1 MDIITVKS
9 GALYVLRLTGR
20 LDASWCGHV
29 KASLDSAVRAG
40 EHQLQLDFAGVT
52 YISSAGIRVLL
63 STYKQLKAIGGQLAV
78 VDASKSVGEVLEL
91 AGLSALLLGSQSVAA
106 VPSTAGGGRA
116 HESASARFEVF
127 EDGAAEPV
135 RVSLLGNPSS
145 LVSGVDEGN
154 PLQPVRF
161 AADSFALGV
170 GALAA
175 DAADASPRLGELLAV
190 AGSAA
195 YQPADGSTRPD
206 FMVSEG
212 SLVPQGHLLVGLT
225 GDGLPQRLARFEA
238 TSERRT
244 VGISEIAATAL
255 ELAGSQAVA
264 LIAVTET
271 AGLVGASLRQ
281 SPAQAGDR
289 ASRFGYPGVRDWLSF
304 SGERTHRD
312 STSLIVGVV
321 ARPGTHLDPMLR
333 PMAAGSGLVGHMHAG
348 AFPYRPLRKGR
359 IELAGSVASLF
370 EASALQSILHLLS
383 DSREIVGAGESE
395 FYRGALWLAPIRT
408 TQT

>member
-1 MDIITVKS
+1 
-9 GALYVLRLTGR
+9 
-20 LDASWCGHV
+20 
-29 KASLDSAVRAG
+29 
-40 EHQLQLDFAGVT
+40 
-52 YISSAGIRVLL
+52 
-63 STYKQLKAIGGQLAV
+63 
-78 VDASKSVGEVLEL
+78 
-91 AGLSALLLGSQSVAA
+91 
-106 VPSTAGGGRA
+106 
-116 HESASARFEVF
+116 
-127 EDGAAEPV
+127 
-135 RVSLLGNPSS
+135 
-145 LVSGVDEGN
+145 
-154 PLQPVRF
+154 
-161 AADSFALGV
+161 V

-395 FYRGALWLAPIRT
+395 FYRGALWLAPIT
-408 TQT
+408 NTQT